1 MFRKKDKAKIMIKFQ
16 VFPQSH
22 SFYIIYS
29 KAKEVSVDDTELIR
43 KSKDF
48 YEFTIRCGWNT
59 IMPVKM
65 SMQIDT
71 LRIVVLLL
79 MVLSYLLSEMSKISE
94 LDLMVIINYVEL
106 LGRK

>member
-1 MFRKKDKAKIMIKFQ
+1 M
-16 VFPQSH
+16 
-22 SFYIIYS
+22 
-29 KAKEVSVDDTELIR
+29 DDTELIR

-48 YEFTIRCGWNT
+48 YEFIISCGWNT

-79 MVLSYLLSEMSKISE
+79 VVLSYLLSEMSKISE